1 MTERADPPRHS
12 QHKEDAEM
20 LRTREVRLGE
30 PQLTGDRWW
39 PHETWKYADLLEEGQ
54 YLTSYERFV
63 AEREMKRREARTG
76 MPAIIRREELVFEPT
91 RAPGVYVGYVVAPH
105 MNQEAPSHTVEIL
118 HLRPGA
124 RTLLVRE
131 YETVAHV
138 LSGSGYSEIYGE
150 RLQWGPHDSIH
161 VPEGAWYYHGNDSD
175 KPVNLIIARVTP
187 LMEQMYTMATIYK
200 GDSFSDLPDD
210 YKPEHPFTG
219 ERVNVGYVEGI
230 KWMSEMQM
238 SHHKEAASLEEKHR
252 ETKKIMRA
260 NDAVIQ
266 RSHHKGDWKVGL
278 IDTFVGFSNKML
290 GIYVHQ
296 LPPACHTETHKHGWV
311 TVFVLSGSGYSIVD
325 GERWDWR
332 AGDMINV
339 PAGAWHQH
347 FNTDPEKI
355 SQHLTLTLQ
364 PLEYAIMTQK
374 GSVEEKASDLPAIP
388 ENGYVPAVDWW
399 NQQER

>member
-1 MTERADPPRHS
+1 MTERADPPRHA

-20 LRTREVRLGE
+20 LRTREHRLGE
-30 PQLTGDRWW
+30 PVLTGDRWW
-39 PHETWKYADLLEEGQ
+39 PHETWKFADLLDEGA

-63 AEREMKRREARTG
+63 AEREMKRREARAS

-124 RTLLVRE
+124 RTIPVRE
-131 YETVAHV
+131 YESVVHV
-138 LSGSGYSEIYGE
+138 LSGRGYSEIYGE
-150 RLQWGPHDSIH
+150 RLAWGPHDSIH
-161 VPEGAWYYHGNDSD
+161 VPEGAWYSHGNDSD
-175 KPVNLIIARVTP
+175 KPVNLIIARLTP
-187 LMEQMYTMATIYK
+187 LMEQIYTMATIYK

-230 KWMSEMQM
+230 KWMSELQM
-238 SHHKEAASLEEKHR
+238 SHHKEAASLEDTHR
-252 ETKKIMRA
+252 KTKKIMRA
-260 NDAVIQ
+260 NEAVIQ

-374 GSVEEKASDLPAIP
+374 GSVEERRVSLPPMP

-399 NQQER
+399 NQQG

>member
-1 MTERADPPRHS
+1 MTERADPPRHA

-20 LRTREVRLGE
+20 LRTREHRLGE
-30 PQLTGDRWW
+30 PVLTGDRWW
-39 PHETWKYADLLEEGQ
+39 PHETWKFADLLDEGA

-63 AEREMKRREARTG
+63 AEREMKRREARAS

-124 RTLLVRE
+124 RTIPVRE
-131 YETVAHV
+131 YESVVHV
-138 LSGSGYSEIYGE
+138 LFGRGYSEIYGE
-150 RLQWGPHDSIH
+150 RLAWGPHDSIH
-161 VPEGAWYYHGNDSD
+161 VPEGAWYSHGNDSD
-175 KPVNLIIARVTP
+175 KPVNLIIARLTP
-187 LMEQMYTMATIYK
+187 LMEQIYTMATIYK

-230 KWMSEMQM
+230 KWMSELQM
-238 SHHKEAASLEEKHR
+238 SHHKEAASLEDTHR
-252 ETKKIMRA
+252 KTKKIMRA
-260 NDAVIQ
+260 NEAVIQ

-290 GIYVHQ
+290 GIYIHQ

-374 GSVEEKASDLPAIP
+374 GSVEERRVSLPPMP

-399 NQQER
+399 NQQG